1 MRNFIYKI
9 IIIAFLIIVVF
20 EFTIGKRI
28 DPIVQNVDKFS
39 NEQGRKEI
47 LNKLRKEMNK
57 GLEKENMLK
66 EEDRI
71 LINKFLKKL
80 KSEINSVD
88 ENQLGFEVPADTIN
102 FEASSKDIS
111 RYITSSFGNISKK
124 PLVGLGVVG
133 TKTFTNFL
141 LV

>member
-1 MRNFIYKI
+1 MRSFIYKTI
-9 IIIAFLIIVVF
+9 IITIIFIIGF

-28 DPIVQNVDKFS
+28 DPIVKNIDKFS
-39 NEQGRKEI
+39 DEQGRKELI
-47 LNKLRKEMNK
+47 NKLRKEMNK

-88 ENQLGFEVPADTIN
+88 EN
-102 FEASSKDIS
+102 
-111 RYITSSFGNISKK
+111 
-124 PLVGLGVVG
+124 
-133 TKTFTNFL
+133 
-141 LV
+141 